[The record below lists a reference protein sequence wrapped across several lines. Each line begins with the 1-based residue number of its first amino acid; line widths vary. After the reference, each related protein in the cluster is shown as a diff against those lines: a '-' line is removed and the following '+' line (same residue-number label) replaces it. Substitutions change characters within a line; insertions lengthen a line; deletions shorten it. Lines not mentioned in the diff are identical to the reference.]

1 MRVEQRAATLATCGK
16 KNRPPSAL
24 RTVPYLVGTSPNKE
38 SVQNGTPLR
47 NVLVA
52 SFDLQY
58 LSMKRTQS
66 VLGPSW
72 CAQHVGVLVL
82 IMRLFR
88 RSFASIGDFER
99 RAATYWTSDRVQWLT
114 NGKDVALAPDKPG
127 VAPLLRVLGLL
138 SPDGT
143 MSDASMRKYAQL
155 NAMHD
160 AMERALAVPLQQGGS
175 EPLRV
180 VDMCTGSA
188 SHLAL
193 LLAFASRWRWERA
206 VHVLAVDGSASRLKA
221 AQHRAALL
229 GIGPDVLQF
238 KASTIREL
246 PSWIELYSDAF
257 PAAAAPLR
265 SGGAEQSAPHG
276 VFALHACDTATD
288 EAAAYAVHAR
298 AHALV
303 VAPCCQA
310 ELARS
315 WRALA
320 APEQSTMR
328 GGGGVRATRAAEE
341 AKVLRAASPACSTG
355 AGETRDHDDDDGG
368 GGGGGGLHPF
378 GPIHRSPSLRR
389 EMASTV
395 TDAMRVLLLRAS
407 GYIVSVNEFVGTEHS
422 PKNKLITATRQ
433 RPAGRGH
440 AHRLPQSAARA
451 RAQAEREYRAL
462 ADATGG
468 AGVSLARMLGV

>member
-1 MRVEQRAATLATCGK
+1 M
-16 KNRPPSAL
+16 
-24 RTVPYLVGTSPNKE
+24 
-38 SVQNGTPLR
+38 
-47 NVLVA
+47 
-52 SFDLQY
+52 
-58 LSMKRTQS
+58 
-66 VLGPSW
+66 LGPSW

-143 MSDASMRKYAQL
+143 MSDASMRKHAQL

-193 LLAFASRWRWERA
+193 LLALASRWRWERA

-257 PAAAAPLR
+257 PRLLRRCDPAAPSR
-265 SGGAEQSAPHG
+265 
-276 VFALHACDTATD
+276 VRRTACLLCTRAIPRRTRPQRTPFT
-288 EAAAYAVHAR
+288 R
-298 AHALV
+298 AHTPSSSPPA
-303 VAPCCQA
+303 
-310 ELARS
+310 
-315 WRALA
+315 
-320 APEQSTMR
+320 
-328 GGGGVRATRAAEE
+328 VRPS
-341 AKVLRAASPACSTG
+341 SPAH
-355 AGETRDHDDDDGG
+355 GER
-368 GGGGGGLHPF
+368 
-378 GPIHRSPSLRR
+378 
-389 EMASTV
+389 
-395 TDAMRVLLLRAS
+395 
-407 GYIVSVNEFVGTEHS
+407 
-422 PKNKLITATRQ
+422 
-433 RPAGRGH
+433 
-440 AHRLPQSAARA
+440 
-451 RAQAEREYRAL
+451 
-462 ADATGG
+462 
-468 AGVSLARMLGV
+468 